1 MNINYGFLTTIYESS
16 FAQMYILLV
25 ENMFCNVG
33 LKIFIVKRKKI
44 VNNTRISVSEDT
56 VETTWDP
63 LFGHFGSKNLQN
75 IHQIYIDIII
85 LQFSY

>member
-1 MNINYGFLTTIYESS
+1 MNMNYGFLTTIYESI

-25 ENMFCNVG
+25 EKYVLQCW
-33 LKIFIVKRKKI
+33 LKNFHSKKEKI

-56 VETTWDP
+56 VESTWDP
-63 LFGHFGSKNLQN
+63 LFGHFVSENLQN
-75 IHQIYIDIII
+75 SHQIYIEIII